1 MKRLVSMMLIVL
13 IGLTFLGCSAG
24 PDETPGEKVQVQK
37 SQTEAVKNQPANEST
52 EETDKTTENNK
63 VQPEKE
69 LNKKIEVLVEGNK
82 EMRDAVLA
90 ESEELGFQIYVLK
103 NFSLESEEPGKDI
116 ILSEFD
122 GEFFARIEKLDGK
135 TNLNEYKNQLKSALA
150 QTGKVTE
157 IDPATLS
164 HEKFRDSKFC
174 LLMESGY
181 EDDNSKKTSVNYLVK
196 DFGGQL
202 FMITFHMP
210 LKEAAEGISP
220 SLWAMISTLEVK

>member
-1 MKRLVSMMLIVL
+1 MKKLVSMMLIVL

-24 PDETPGEKVQVQK
+24 PDETPEEKVQVQK
-37 SQTEAVKNQPANEST
+37 SQTEAVKNKPANEST

-135 TNLNEYKNQLKSALA
+135 INLNEYKNRLKSALA

-174 LLMESGY
+174 LLIDSGY
-181 EDDNSKKTSVNYLVK
+181 ESTTGKKTSIYYLVK
-196 DFGGQL
+196 EFDGQL

-210 LKEAAEGISP
+210 LKEAAEGITP
-220 SLWAMISTLEVK
+220 SLWAMVSTLEVK